1 VPASVASPGS
11 VILVSP
17 VSEDSDTSAVDSSSA
32 TFGFEATADFI
43 WISLLIASS
52 VSGLERLE
60 SSSSTSALE
69 MSSNGE
75 SSITT
80 STSYV
85 TSPDASSMSVTVTVL
100 S

>member
-1 VPASVASPGS
+1 VPASVAPPGS

-17 VSEDSDTSAVDSSSA
+17 VSEDSDTSAVDSSS
-32 TFGFEATADFI
+32 TTSGFEATADFI
-43 WISLLIASS
+43 WISLRIASS